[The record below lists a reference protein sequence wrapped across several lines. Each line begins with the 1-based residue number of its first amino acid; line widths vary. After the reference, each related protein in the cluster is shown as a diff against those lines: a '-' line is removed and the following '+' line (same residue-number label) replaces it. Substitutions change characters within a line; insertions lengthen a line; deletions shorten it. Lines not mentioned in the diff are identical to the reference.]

1 MSKRETVT
9 VGLIAGRHD
18 LPVSE
23 FIFDEIGN
31 VLDFKAIS
39 DHISNF
45 ISTRVGVGS
54 ASGCGVNQRDYSDV
68 ELFAGTRDLVVYVT
82 GLTAVSTAL
91 VAVCALNGV
100 DLTLMHFDRN
110 SGEYVPQPFFF
121 NPS

>member
-18 LPVSE
+18 IPVSE
-23 FIFDEIGN
+23 FIFDGIEN

-45 ISTRVGVGS
+45 VSTRVGIGS

-82 GLTAVSTAL
+82 GLTAVST
-91 VAVCALNGV
+91 
-100 DLTLMHFDRN
+100 LTLMHFDRN